1 MRFNRA
7 GDALPDRF
15 KGKSYVTISS
25 CYASGLEEFVTGMTD
40 GTFRTFDKVLSAAGL
55 LKIREVVQT
64 NSFGL
69 KTLSMKKRTECQR
82 IGAGLHDK
90 AKRTDDTVKRYG
102 QLFGMVACA
111 TLITML
117 LQRLVNIVLP
127 ITQFWVNYVS
137 FVLIFFIL
145 LASVLRFFTVVKHRR
160 H

>member
-1 MRFNRA
+1 M
-7 GDALPDRF
+7 
-15 KGKSYVTISS
+15 
-25 CYASGLEEFVTGMTD
+25 
-40 GTFRTFDKVLSAAGL
+40 
-55 LKIREVVQT
+55 
-64 NSFGL
+64 
-69 KTLSMKKRTECQR
+69 
-82 IGAGLHDK
+82 
-90 AKRTDDTVKRYG
+90 KRYG

-127 ITQFWVNYVS
+127 VTQFWANYVS